1 MHNPASSSLRPA
13 PAAGT
18 RLLRLAWSAAA
29 SAVVLSAA
37 TWIRTASPWWLW
49 ACGLAVLLALAAW
62 MRSARNPQRVGN
74 GREVLFLIVA
84 VLFVGEGIRARH
96 ERVTREADWSA
107 WSREA
112 TARATEKFAARIE
125 ETAVEL
131 RAAAVAAAASRP
143 VNAAMWDDLASRV
156 DGHPERAVLRAR
168 AGRLEAWAGRLSVPL
183 DSLPAPHG
191 VMATPFYLA
200 LYVVE
205 RRGDVTAVASALL
218 HAERPANNL
227 AMALDAV
234 VPRAA
239 GVAGYDFLPA
249 TVDGDSTRRVVVDG
263 DAVLAVH
270 AVVAPPEIVALDE
283 LERAQVRSGLL
294 VAVLALLF
302 IAIAWRREHR
312 LRTRLGALAIVVA
325 AVALLPLGAYSN
337 TSRWFDPGLY
347 FTPTLGPLTA
357 NVAALTVVSALALM
371 ALFAVLQHSM
381 RPRGRWVWVGVLV
394 LVATV
399 GPFLLRDVARGIR
412 VPLSGIPSSLW
423 VAWEVP
429 LFLAAFSVLLLGVTA
444 GQAGLRG
451 RRGLP
456 GWLAPLL
463 AGVSAVLA
471 PVLLGAPARL
481 PGWYSALWIAAIA
494 ALALTRGARRA
505 FWRIAFVA
513 ACGAVTLVWTASVR
527 QRVQMAEHDV
537 AGLGGGDPYATSLLQ
552 RVAGDLTSTPTPAT
566 RVDLLA
572 QYAAS
577 ELGAAGFPAE
587 LTAWDSLGRATAD
600 LRVGM
605 APGVTLG
612 LDVFASEARRLRQ
625 PVLRQTTAAPV
636 AQLVLAVPH
645 AGGAVTTVVVSPR
658 TKLVPADPFSSLL
671 GLGQP
676 SGAEPPYTLQLGD
689 PHGTTDSPQRWV
701 RHVDELHGDFVLP
714 AGDAGTAR
722 VHARVEL
729 RGLEVLL
736 PRGALLV
743 LVDLLVV
750 ALVWGLLFAAEGT
763 ARRWIR
769 ARFRGWPRSYRLQL
783 SLALFAFFVLPA
795 GGFAA
800 WTYRRLQSDDQQ
812 SRDLLVRETLRG
824 VAASSDSVQLA
835 EASARFD
842 TPLLLY
848 ADGLLVGTSDPLYD
862 ALAPVGRLLP
872 PLVVRAF
879 GDNDDLL
886 AGKDEQVGDNN
897 VRFGYRAAVD
907 PNGVRLV
914 LSAPARSDEL
924 ALDRRR
930 RDLAVLVLV
939 VTALGAIAAFWLS
952 GIAARTFARPINT
965 LRTGALAIASGAR
978 APLPDGRPPV
988 EFEPVFAAFRQMAA
1002 DLGAS
1007 RDALEG
1013 AERQLAA
1020 VLRDVA
1026 SGVVAVDADGRI
1038 TLINPRAVAL
1048 LPAGAQPGAFA
1059 QDALGQ
1065 PLGERLRKFL
1075 AGAAEQEEFDVE
1087 RARGVQLHAR
1097 FTRLVRG
1104 ARGAVL
1110 TLDDVS
1116 ELARAQRVLAWG
1128 EMARQVAHEIKNP
1141 LTPMRLGMQH
1151 LRRARRDGRVDFDEV
1166 LDQNVERMLAEIDRL
1181 DEIARAFSRYGTVPE
1196 ELPAPAEVDVAAIVL
1211 DVVRLEQLGAGDV
1224 EWTADGA
1231 GAPVVALAR
1240 EPELREVLLNVLENA
1255 RHAGSR
1261 QVRVAVAKAEG
1272 SVRIVVRDDGHGIA
1286 ADVLPRIFEPH
1297 FSTRTSGSGLGLAIS
1312 RRMIDGWG
1320 GGIEVASTTGEGTAV
1335 TIRLVSRASA

>member
-1 MHNPASSSLRPA
+1 
-13 PAAGT
+13 
-18 RLLRLAWSAAA
+18 
-29 SAVVLSAA
+29 
-37 TWIRTASPWWLW
+37 
-49 ACGLAVLLALAAW
+49 
-62 MRSARNPQRVGN
+62 
-74 GREVLFLIVA
+74 
-84 VLFVGEGIRARH
+84 
-96 ERVTREADWSA
+96 
-107 WSREA
+107 
-112 TARATEKFAARIE
+112 
-125 ETAVEL
+125 
-131 RAAAVAAAASRP
+131 
-143 VNAAMWDDLASRV
+143 
-156 DGHPERAVLRAR
+156 
-168 AGRLEAWAGRLSVPL
+168 
-183 DSLPAPHG
+183 
-191 VMATPFYLA
+191 
-200 LYVVE
+200 
-205 RRGDVTAVASALL
+205 
-218 HAERPANNL
+218 
-227 AMALDAV
+227 
-234 VPRAA
+234 
-239 GVAGYDFLPA
+239 
-249 TVDGDSTRRVVVDG
+249 
-263 DAVLAVH
+263 
-270 AVVAPPEIVALDE
+270 
-283 LERAQVRSGLL
+283 
-294 VAVLALLF
+294 
-302 IAIAWRREHR
+302 
-312 LRTRLGALAIVVA
+312 
-325 AVALLPLGAYSN
+325 
-337 TSRWFDPGLY
+337 
-347 FTPTLGPLTA
+347 
-357 NVAALTVVSALALM
+357 VVSALALM
-371 ALFAVLQHSM
+371 ALFAVLQHSL
-381 RPRGRWVWVGVLV
+381 RPRRRWAWVVVLV

-399 GPFLLRDVARGIR
+399 GPFLLRDIARGIR

-423 VAWEVP
+423 LAWEVP

-463 AGVSAVLA
+463 AGASALLA
-471 PVLLGAPARL
+471 PLLLDAPART

-505 FWRIAFVA
+505 FWRTALVA
-513 ACGAVTLVWTASVR
+513 ACGAVTLVWMASVR

-537 AGLGGGDPYATSLLQ
+537 SGLGGGDPYALSLLQ
-552 RVAGDLTSTPTPAT
+552 RIAGDLTSTPTPAT
-566 RVDLLA
+566 RVGLLA
-572 QYAAS
+572 QYASS

-587 LTAWDSLGRATAD
+587 LTAWDSLGRSVAD

-605 APGVTLG
+605 AAGVTLG
-612 LDVFASEARRLRQ
+612 LDVFASEARRLQQ
-625 PVLRQTTAAPV
+625 PVLRQTAAAPV

-658 TKLVPADPFSSLL
+658 TKLVPADPFIALL

-676 SGAEPPYTLQLGD
+676 STAEPPYTLQLSD
-689 PHGTTDSPQRWV
+689 PRGVAENPERWV
-701 RHVDELHGDFVLP
+701 RRADELHGDWVLP

-729 RGLEVLL
+729 RGLEVLA

-743 LVDLLVV
+743 MVDLLVV

-763 ARRWIR
+763 ARRWVR

-800 WTYRRLQSDDQQ
+800 WTYRRLQSDDRQ

-824 VAASSDSVQLA
+824 VAASSDSVQLT

-848 ADGLLVGTSDPLYD
+848 ADGLLVGTSDPLFD

-872 PLVVRAF
+872 PLVVRAL

-886 AGKDEQVGDNN
+886 AGKDERVNGND

-939 VTALGAIAAFWLS
+939 VTALGALAAFWLS

-1013 AERQLAA
+1013 AERRLAA

-1048 LPAGAQPGAFA
+1048 LPAGAQPGALA
-1059 QDALGQ
+1059 QETLGQ
-1065 PLGERLRKFL
+1065 PLGDRLNRFL
-1075 AGAAEQEEFDVE
+1075 VGGAEQEEFDVE

-1097 FTRLVRG
+1097 FTRLLRG

-1196 ELPAPAEVDVAAIVL
+1196 DLPAPADVDVAAVLL
-1211 DVVRLEQLGAGDV
+1211 DVVRLEQLGAGEV
-1224 EWTADGA
+1224 EWTTDGA

-1261 QVRVAVAKAEG
+1261 HVRVAVAKSEG

-1312 RRMIDGWG
+1312 RRMIEGWG
-1320 GGIEVASTTGEGTAV
+1320 GGIDVVSATGEGTAV
-1335 TIRLVSRASA
+1335 TIRLVSRASS